1 MYDRELEVATDIA
14 RRAGDIMRE
23 YFWADQ
29 QVITKEDSSP
39 LTIADTMINAMVIDQ
54 LHAGF
59 PDDGVVGEEES
70 TAEYGMGRRWVC
82 DPIDGTKA
90 FTMRVPT
97 AMFSLALVI
106 DGQPVMGVAY
116 EPMLDQLYTA
126 ASGQGAYRNGERLHV
141 NANRLDE
148 GVLATTGSHFRLRKK
163 APFLD
168 PLLDRSVR
176 LTVPGGAVMGC
187 VQVANGNYAGYIEE
201 LANLHDI
208 AAGHIIVVEAGGK
221 VTDPFGRPLNYTA
234 PHKGALLSNGI
245 LHDELTELM
254 RQTGTGWDES

>member
-1 MYDRELEVATDIA
+1 
-14 RRAGDIMRE
+14 MRE